1 MRAQQFVVHVLLQEL
16 IWQQTYL
23 KNIHKP
29 DLVRLK
35 PDSSVSSHSHTETRT
50 HKVSPTLLTLDST
63 QHNRAARARNS
74 QTSVANGKD
83 DLYSFLTERQG
94 CSTVFITG

>member
-1 MRAQQFVVHVLLQEL
+1 MHVLLQGQ
-16 IWQQTYL
+16 IRQQTCL

-29 DLVRLK
+29 DLLRLK
-35 PDSSVSSHSHTETRT
+35 RDSSVSPHSHTETRA

-94 CSTVFITG
+94 RSTVFITG